1 MRPLRALLVS
11 TVLAA
16 ALAPACR
23 HAAAPLSAVARPPES
38 PSVVSSGSVPPG
50 FYATLTRGGIEPDSL
65 ACNSQ
70 NRYSHE
76 LRDDADAAAD
86 RMMAGF
92 EGTAAGHNPEALHD
106 SVRDAVFWW
115 MVRAVLVEGDNN
127 NLGAIVLAGH
137 WWTDDRGIRRPVVVF
152 RTAFTPDPA
161 ASGSCYSSLLAG
173 GGVRHVVNLY
183 DGEMVVDDLVEG
195 ERRAA
200 AAAGASYVVTANEDY
215 GTWRAALREE
225 IQPGPERD
233 AALADLARLINDEI
247 LSPGGKP
254 PRGNILIHCGGGMH
268 RSGMVTGILQ
278 KAVNHDPWP
287 TIEAIYRYHVGYR
300 DEQHPGG
307 FEPGNLDV
315 IRDFDPKLLQVEEY
329 ESKKV
334 RK

>member
-1 MRPLRALLVS
+1 MRPFRALLVS
-11 TVLAA
+11 TVLAT

-23 HAAAPLSAVARPPES
+23 HAAAPSAVNPRPPES
-38 PSVVSSGSVPPG
+38 PHVVSSGSVPPG
-50 FYATLTRGGIEPDSL
+50 FYATLASGGIAPGSL

-76 LRDDADAAAD
+76 LRDDADTAAD
-86 RMMAGF
+86 RMMARLPPTTIGI
-92 EGTAAGHNPEALHD
+92 GDLHGE
-106 SVRDAVFWW
+106 VKDAVFWW

-127 NLGAIVLAGH
+127 NLGAIVLADH
-137 WWTDDRGIRRPVVVF
+137 WWTDENGVRRPVVVF
-152 RTAFTPDPA
+152 RTGFTPDPA
-161 ASGSCYSSLLAG
+161 APDSCYASLLAG

-183 DGEMVVDDLVEG
+183 DGEMVVDDLVDG
-195 ERRAA
+195 ERRTA
-200 AAAGASYVVTANEDY
+200 AAAGASYVVTADGDY

-233 AALADLARLINDEI
+233 AALADLGRLIREEI
-247 LSPGGKP
+247 LSPGGAP

-268 RSGMVTGILQ
+268 RSGMVTGILE

-287 TIEAIYRYHVGYR
+287 TIEAIYRYHVGYH

-315 IRDFDPKLLQVEEY
+315 IRDFDPRLLQPQ
-329 ESKKV
+329 
-334 RK
+334 